1 VVADE
6 EVVEVLEIIELLLVK
21 AILKIRLISR
31 AELSLI

>member
-1 VVADE
+1 VEADE
-6 EVVEVLEIIELLLVK
+6 EVVEVLEIIELLVK